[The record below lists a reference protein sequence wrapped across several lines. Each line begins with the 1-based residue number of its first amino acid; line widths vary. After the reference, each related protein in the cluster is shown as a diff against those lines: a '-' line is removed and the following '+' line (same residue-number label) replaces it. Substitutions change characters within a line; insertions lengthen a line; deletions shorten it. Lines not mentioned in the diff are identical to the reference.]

1 MAGSFYLSLL
11 IGPTV
16 PIPAPQEVV
25 DALVSVEAKAGAGE
39 TGGFRL
45 EFVLSNRSPL
55 HTAFLLTAGQTPLL
69 RVVLIATFNGLPHVL
84 ADGVTTK
91 LDISPGAQPGESKLT
106 VTGVDLTQVMDLID
120 FTGIPYPGMPVE
132 ARVALCIAKYAVFG
146 LIPLVIPS
154 LFVDIPIPVDRIPT
168 HQGTDLA
175 YIKQLAKDAGYVFY
189 ISAGPVPLTNI
200 AYWGPEIK
208 IGLPQPALNVDL
220 GPDTNCE
227 AISFSFDTSG
237 AKLPIVYIQNQLT
250 RVTIPI
256 PIPKLNPLQPPLGV
270 FPPLPLNLSP
280 IRETAKDSAPAAL
293 GKGVAEASEAAD
305 AVTGT
310 GSLNVL
316 RYGHI
321 LQARSLV
328 GVRGAGLAFDGLYF
342 VKTVT
347 TTLKR
352 GEIKQSFTLTRNG
365 IVSLTPI
372 VPP

>member
-16 PIPAPQEVV
+16 PIPVPQAVV
-25 DALVSVEAKAGAGE
+25 DALVSVEAKAGAGD
-39 TGGFRL
+39 TAGFRL
-45 EFVLSNRSPL
+45 EFVLSNQSPL

-69 RVVLIATFNGLPHVL
+69 RVVLVATFNGLPHVL

-91 LDISPGAQPGESKLT
+91 LDVGPGPHPGESKLT
-106 VTGVDLTQVMDLID
+106 VTGVDLTQVMDLVD
-120 FTGIPYPGMPVE
+120 FTGIPYPGLPVE

-146 LIPLVIPS
+146 IIPLVIPS

-175 YIKQLAKDAGYVFY
+175 YIKQLAADAGYVFY
-189 ISAGPVPLTNI
+189 VSAGPVPLTNV

-208 IGLPQPALNVDL
+208 IGPPQAALNVDL

-227 AISFSFDTSG
+227 AINFSFDTSG
-237 AKLPIVYIQNQLT
+237 AKLPIVYIQNSLT
-250 RVTIPI
+250 RVAIPI
-256 PIPKLNPLQPPLGV
+256 PVPNLNPLQPPLGV
-270 FPPLPLNLSP
+270 FPPLPLNISP
-280 IRETAKDSAPAAL
+280 LRETAKDSAPAAL
-293 GKGVAEASEAAD
+293 GKGVAEAAKSAD

-310 GSLNVL
+310 GTLNVL
-316 RYGHI
+316 RYGHV

-347 TTLKR
+347 TTVKR

-365 IVSLTPI
+365 LVSLTPV